1 MSAEICFVN
10 WVSEACRINI
20 SRKPLSERISQGR
33 CFRTYVCR
41 HHSHDFSKLST
52 GFRNPVSQVCP
63 QECHGMSP
71 KSRENVIYKHALRKV
86 WFGYKVSDKARREI
100 CITQHVFVM
109 YDRQDLAENV
119 LGKKARMVS
128 LNSAPSTN
136 LCRATATQNLRLQL
150 LRHKTFVENYPDTT
164 VFKERFQIIELW
176 YFLSRAMV
184 TWYFNDFEAWRHD
197 IAFFVEIVDLWRQHF
212 AMFLRYFIQYR
223 VMATLYFALIS
234 QMAILYFATFVSK
247 HSSVPRILWHR
258 NPMKEES
265 VAHHFLIKI

>member
-20 SRKPLSERISQGR
+20 SRKPLSERISQGI
-33 CFRTYVCR
+33 CSRTYVCR

-86 WFGYKVSDKARREI
+86 WFGYKGSDKARREI

-136 LCRATATQNLRLQL
+136 LCRATATKNLRLQL
-150 LRHKTFVENYPDTT
+150 LRHKTLCTT
-164 VFKERFQIIELW
+164 IQTQLFSKSAFK
-176 YFLSRAMV
+176 LSSC
-184 TWYFNDFEAWRHD
+184 D
-197 IAFFVEIVDLWRQHF
+197 IF
-212 AMFLRYFIQYR
+212 
-223 VMATLYFALIS
+223 
-234 QMAILYFATFVSK
+234 
-247 HSSVPRILWHR
+247 
-258 NPMKEES
+258 
-265 VAHHFLIKI
+265 

>member
-119 LGKKARMVS
+119 LGKKARMLWLCKNICCNSIALKIS
-128 LNSAPSTN
+128 LEISATPCCILNRFGHGVFKKRSINKLMSRYCDTKSSSPI
-136 LCRATATQNLRLQL
+136 TATQD
-150 LRHKTFVENYPDTT
+150 FCGE
-164 VFKERFQIIELW
+164 
-176 YFLSRAMV
+176 LSRHNCFQRALSNYRAV
-184 TWYFNDFEAWRHD
+184 IFFESGYGCM
-197 IAFFVEIVDLWRQHF
+197 IF
-212 AMFLRYFIQYR
+212 
-223 VMATLYFALIS
+223 
-234 QMAILYFATFVSK
+234 
-247 HSSVPRILWHR
+247 
-258 NPMKEES
+258 
-265 VAHHFLIKI
+265 